1 MDKVVFS
8 VYLGNP
14 DNDNGT
20 TLDLPAKPWELL
32 DALERLR
39 LREGQEPYWQ
49 VEDLGRYD
57 FLESHLDKCDLY
69 QFNALAE
76 QLSTFNEADAIAFE
90 GLVQMESDKLHQE
103 NGGELTIQRMLDL
116 AYSVDCCHVV
126 PEVRDDTAL
135 GKFYAENDFL
145 PELEKVPDKVL
156 ELLDYAK
163 IGRTMRQGEQSVIT
177 PHGYVERHSEL
188 KQAPADL
195 CRPPRKPAYMMRF
208 LCSNE
213 HQTMSLN
220 LPASQAELNAVLMR
234 LDLDS
239 WQEVYLECE
248 DNMMYCVREKPV
260 SVITELKYMQ
270 NSREEFET
278 MLRALKDK
286 DFAGK
291 DLAEELELTQISFP
305 PAQAEEISA
314 MLMQRAIP
322 PDAQR
327 AAMFFLL
334 HNLSYNGLGTEFA
347 ALDRDWDRFE
357 HQIIRCA
364 RILQHIPMENRSY
377 RTISG
382 NPFCRAATG
391 SSPAPVRTQA
401 SGTDHR
407 SAKDPAPSVQRQTQR
422 GSGIAGAVPAE
433 QPCSSAG
440 TDQATATDSQP
451 W

>member
-57 FLESHLDKCDLY
+57 FLEPHLDKCGLY

-103 NGGELTIQRMLDL
+103 NGGELTIQWMLDL

-126 PEVRDDTAL
+126 PEVRDDAAL
-135 GKFYAENDFL
+135 GKFYVENDFL

-156 ELLDYAK
+156 EMLDYAK

-177 PHGYVERHSEL
+177 PHGYVEQHSEL

-195 CRPPRKPAYMMRF
+195 GKPPRKPAYMMRF

-213 HQTMSLN
+213 HQTVLLN
-220 LPASQAELNAVLMR
+220 LPASQAEMNTVLTR

-248 DNMMYCVREKPV
+248 DTAMPEMWSFTDMAYDGMEQLNR
-260 SVITELKYMQ
+260 
-270 NSREEFET
+270 
-278 MLRALKDK
+278 
-286 DFAGK
+286 FARC
-291 DLAEELELTQISFP
+291 LEELDMNGELVKFKAVAQQLQLSRLEEAIALTGHLDEYSFEP
-305 PAQAEEISA
+305 
-314 MLMQRAIP
+314 
-322 PDAQR
+322 
-327 AAMFFLL
+327 
-334 HNLSYNGLGTEFA
+334 
-347 ALDRDWDRFE
+347 
-357 HQIIRCA
+357 
-364 RILQHIPMENRSY
+364 
-377 RTISG
+377 
-382 NPFCRAATG
+382 
-391 SSPAPVRTQA
+391 
-401 SGTDHR
+401 
-407 SAKDPAPSVQRQTQR
+407 
-422 GSGIAGAVPAE
+422 
-433 QPCSSAG
+433 
-440 TDQATATDSQP
+440 
-451 W
+451 

>member
-57 FLESHLDKCDLY
+57 FLEFHLDKCDLY
-69 QFNALAE
+69 HFNALAE
-76 QLSTFNEADAIAFE
+76 QLSTFNKADATAFE

-103 NGGELTIQRMLDL
+103 NGGELTIQWMLDL

-126 PEVRDDTAL
+126 PEVRDDAAL
-135 GKFYAENDFL
+135 GKFYVENDFL

-156 ELLDYAK
+156 EMLDYAK

-177 PHGYVERHSEL
+177 PHGYVEQHSEL

-195 CRPPRKPAYMMRF
+195 GKPPRKPAYMMRF

-213 HQTMSLN
+213 NQTVSLN
-220 LPASQAELNAVLMR
+220 LPASQTELNAVLMR

-248 DNMMYCVREKPV
+248 DTAMPEMWSFTDMAYDGMEQLNRFAQCLEELDRNNELIKFKAVAGQLDISGLDDAFALAEHLSEYALEPGIHSLEELAREEL
-260 SVITELKYMQ
+260 SVIM
-270 NSREEFET
+270 N
-278 MLRALKDK
+278 D
-286 DFAGK
+286 
-291 DLAEELELTQISFP
+291 P
-305 PAQAEEISA
+305 
-314 MLMQRAIP
+314 
-322 PDAQR
+322 
-327 AAMFFLL
+327 
-334 HNLSYNGLGTEFA
+334 
-347 ALDRDWDRFE
+347 DRDLLTRHLNMEAYGADLLWRDHGLFSDYGYICRPDG
-357 HQIIRCA
+357 QP
-364 RILQHIPMENRSY
+364 LQVP
-377 RTISG
+377 
-382 NPFCRAATG
+382 
-391 SSPAPVRTQA
+391 
-401 SGTDHR
+401 
-407 SAKDPAPSVQRQTQR
+407 RQGVDMTMQ
-422 GSGIAGAVPAE
+422 
-433 QPCSSAG
+433 
-440 TDQATATDSQP
+440 
-451 W
+451 

>member
-57 FLESHLDKCDLY
+57 FLASHLDKCGLY

-90 GLVQMESDKLHQE
+90 GLVQMETDKLCQS

-126 PEVRDDTAL
+126 PEVRGDAAL
-135 GKFYAENDFL
+135 GKFYVENDFL

-156 ELLDYAK
+156 EMLDYAK
-163 IGRTMRQGEQSVIT
+163 IGRMMRQGEQNVIT
-177 PHGYVERHSEL
+177 PHGYVEQHSEL

-195 CRPPRKPAYMMRF
+195 GKSPRKPAYMMRF

-220 LPASQAELNAVLMR
+220 LPASQTELNTVLTR
-234 LDLDS
+234 LALDS

-248 DNMMYCVREKPV
+248 DTAMPEMWSFTDMAYDGMEQLNRFARCLEELDMNGELVKFKAVAQQLQLSRLEEAIALTGHLDEYSFEPEIHSPRELARDELN
-260 SVITELKYMQ
+260 VITGEK
-270 NSREEFET
+270 E
-278 MLRALKDK
+278 
-286 DFAGK
+286 GK
-291 DLAEELELTQISFP
+291 LLLPHLDTDAYGQDVMRRDNGVLGDYGYLARLDGQSIQAPRQEMELT
-305 PAQAEEISA
+305 
-314 MLMQRAIP
+314 M
-322 PDAQR
+322 
-327 AAMFFLL
+327 
-334 HNLSYNGLGTEFA
+334 
-347 ALDRDWDRFE
+347 
-357 HQIIRCA
+357 
-364 RILQHIPMENRSY
+364 
-377 RTISG
+377 
-382 NPFCRAATG
+382 
-391 SSPAPVRTQA
+391 
-401 SGTDHR
+401 
-407 SAKDPAPSVQRQTQR
+407 
-422 GSGIAGAVPAE
+422 
-433 QPCSSAG
+433 
-440 TDQATATDSQP
+440 
-451 W
+451 

>member
-57 FLESHLDKCDLY
+57 FLEVHLDKCGLY
-69 QFNALAE
+69 HFNALAE
-76 QLSTFNEADAIAFE
+76 QLSTFNEVDAIAFE
-90 GLVQMESDKLHQE
+90 GLVQMEI
-103 NGGELTIQRMLDL
+103 GELTIQRMLDL

-135 GKFYAENDFL
+135 GKFYVDNDFL

-163 IGRTMRQGEQSVIT
+163 IGRTMRQGESSVIT
-177 PHGYVERHSEL
+177 PHGYVERHSDL

-195 CRPPRKPAYMMRF
+195 GKPPRKPAYMMRF

-234 LDLDS
+234 LDLGS

-248 DNMMYCVREKPV
+248 DTAMPEMWSFTDLSYDGVEQLNRFARCLADLEANGELVKFKAIAQQSQLSRLEDAIALTGYLDEYSFEPEIHSPRELARDEL
-260 SVITELKYMQ
+260 SVI
-270 NSREEFET
+270 
-278 MLRALKDK
+278 
-286 DFAGK
+286 AGEK
-291 DLAEELELTQISFP
+291 EGKLLLPHLDLA
-305 PAQAEEISA
+305 AYGRDV
-314 MLMQRAIP
+314 MRR
-322 PDAQR
+322 D
-327 AAMFFLL
+327 
-334 HNLSYNGLGTEFA
+334 NGVLGDYGY
-347 ALDRDWDRFE
+347 L
-357 HQIIRCA
+357 A
-364 RILQHIPMENRSY
+364 RL
-377 RTISG
+377 
-382 NPFCRAATG
+382 
-391 SSPAPVRTQA
+391 
-401 SGTDHR
+401 
-407 SAKDPAPSVQRQTQR
+407 
-422 GSGIAGAVPAE
+422 
-433 QPCSSAG
+433 
-440 TDQATATDSQP
+440 DSQP
-451 W
+451 IQVPQQEMEMTM

>member
-57 FLESHLDKCDLY
+57 FLTPYLDGYDLY
-69 QFNALAE
+69 KFNALAE
-76 QLSTFNEADAIAFE
+76 KISTFDDVNAMAFE
-90 GLVQMESDKLHQE
+90 GLVQMKIDKLCQS
-103 NGGELTIQRMLDL
+103 NGSELTIQWMLDL

-126 PEVRDDTAL
+126 PEVRDDAAL
-135 GKFYAENDFL
+135 GKFYVENDFL

-156 ELLDYAK
+156 EMLDYAK
-163 IGRTMRQGEQSVIT
+163 IGRTMRQGECSAIT

-195 CRPPRKPAYMMRF
+195 GKPPRKPAYMMRF

-248 DNMMYCVREKPV
+248 DTAMPEMWSFTDMAYDGMEQLNRFARCLEELDMNGELVKFKAVAGQLDISGLDDAFALAEHLSEYALEPEIHSLEELAREEL
-260 SVITELKYMQ
+260 SVIM
-270 NSREEFET
+270 N
-278 MLRALKDK
+278 D
-286 DFAGK
+286 
-291 DLAEELELTQISFP
+291 P
-305 PAQAEEISA
+305 
-314 MLMQRAIP
+314 
-322 PDAQR
+322 
-327 AAMFFLL
+327 
-334 HNLSYNGLGTEFA
+334 
-347 ALDRDWDRFE
+347 DRDLLTRHLNMEAYGADLLWRDQGLFSDYGYICRPDG
-357 HQIIRCA
+357 QP
-364 RILQHIPMENRSY
+364 LQVP
-377 RTISG
+377 
-382 NPFCRAATG
+382 
-391 SSPAPVRTQA
+391 
-401 SGTDHR
+401 
-407 SAKDPAPSVQRQTQR
+407 RQGVDMTMQ
-422 GSGIAGAVPAE
+422 
-433 QPCSSAG
+433 
-440 TDQATATDSQP
+440 
-451 W
+451 